1 MQDRDIVGAIVAG
14 EPSGLATAY
23 DRYAPALYAYCRSLL
38 AGPADAADAVQD
50 TFIAAIVKLPGLRE
64 PDLLRPWLYAV
75 ARNECHRR
83 LVAGVSAP
91 PPEEVAE
98 VMDDLAPV
106 GSEAERAE
114 LRALVT
120 AALSGMTTGE
130 REAVE
135 LTLRHGM
142 GAAGL
147 ASMLGVPRPHA
158 QGLISRARA
167 RFEGKLGALLVA
179 RSGRDFCPGLDL
191 LLTDWDGRLTALVCT
206 RVGRHIRRCRV
217 CADRKDR
224 EMSPAMLQA
233 MLPVFVLPSGLWE
246 RLLHLATDT
255 SPAVESYR
263 GLVADRAGL
272 FARTGFPE
280 PVRPPAPPAGAK
292 SYTLAAVGAVAFL
305 ALVGGGTVY
314 SLHLMQHHRP
324 VAVAKLPAGMPG
336 TTAPPESVS
345 SHSSPAP
352 TPREAATPSAPP
364 TTPGATTSPSPSP
377 SRSRGP
383 SPSPS
388 SPSPSPSPSTPPPP
402 TPVPSPAALTASPSS
417 VTLAEPSGSTTWSGS
432 FTITASGGTATFS
445 VSDPAAALTVSP
457 LSGSLA
463 DGQSAVISVSAPD
476 GADLGFTTVL
486 TVDPGGIPV
495 TIVYPPAGL
504 GAVAQ
509 LAMSRPGAALASVSP
524 GGAGQPAVSAR
535 SLAAASV
542 MLLSLPYDTSRGR
555 YFIPQSGASTSRPAG
570 T

>member
-1 MQDRDIVGAIVAG
+1 MQDREIVGAIVAG
-14 EPSGLATAY
+14 EPSGLAAAY

-38 AGPADAADAVQD
+38 AEPADAADAVQD
-50 TFIAAIVKLPGLRE
+50 AFIVATVKLPGLRE

-83 LVAGVSAP
+83 LVAGVSVA

-114 LRALVT
+114 LRALGS

-147 ASMLGVPRPHA
+147 ASMLGVPRAHA

-167 RFEGKLGALLVA
+167 RFEAKLGALLVA

-217 CADRKDR
+217 CADRKAR

-233 MLPVFVLPSGLWE
+233 MLPVFVLPSGLRE
-246 RLLHLATDT
+246 RLLHLAADT

-263 GLVADRAGL
+263 DLVADRAGL

-280 PVRPPAPPAGAK
+280 PVRSPAPSGGAK

-324 VAVAKLPAGMPG
+324 VAVAKLPAGVPG
-336 TTAPPESVS
+336 TTAPPDSVS
-345 SHSSPAP
+345 NRSSPAP
-352 TPREAATPSAPP
+352 TPREAATPSPPP

-377 SRSRGP
+377 SHSRSP

-388 SPSPSPSPSTPPPP
+388 SPSPSPSTSPPPSP
-402 TPVPSPAALTASPSS
+402 IPSPATLSATPSS

-432 FTITASGGTATFS
+432 FTITASGGTATFT

-457 LSGSLA
+457 LSGSLS

-504 GAVAQ
+504 GAAPQ
-509 LAMSRPGAALASVSP
+509 LAMTRPGAAIPGGFP
-524 GGAGQPAVSAR
+524 GGAGQPVVSAR